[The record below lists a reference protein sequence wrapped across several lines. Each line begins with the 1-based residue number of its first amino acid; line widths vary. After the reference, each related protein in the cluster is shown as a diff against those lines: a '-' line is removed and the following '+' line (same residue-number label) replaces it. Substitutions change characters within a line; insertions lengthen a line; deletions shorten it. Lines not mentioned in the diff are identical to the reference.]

1 MNRRREGALLL
12 DLDGVLFDSEP
23 LHRTAWETCL
33 SDLGVRLEEGWYG
46 AHRGHSME
54 VVAEA
59 LARAVPGLPA
69 AELVARK
76 RGVYRALARGV
87 PPYPEV
93 AEALAEQRIRAAV
106 VSSSPR
112 EEVELLLRGSPLER
126 LLEVIVTRD
135 DVTAPKPE
143 PDGYLLAMLRLGL
156 SPERCVAVED
166 SETGIRAACA
176 AALRVVVVAGADK
189 PPPSATAWR
198 ATSAEAI
205 RLASETL
212 GP

>member
-1 MNRRREGALLL
+1 VNHRREGALLL

-33 SDLGVRLEEGWYG
+33 SDLGVRLEAGWYG

-54 VVAEA
+54 DVAEA
-59 LARAVPGLPA
+59 LARAVPGLAA

-76 RGVYRALARGV
+76 RRVYRELTTGIR
-87 PPYPEV
+87 PYPEV
-93 AEALAEQRIRAAV
+93 AEALAEGRIRAAV

-112 EEVELLLRGSPLER
+112 EEAELLLRGSALER
-126 LLEVIVTRD
+126 FLEVIVTRD
-135 DVTAPKPE
+135 DVRAPKPE
-143 PDGYLLAMLRLGL
+143 PDGYLLAMHRLGL
-156 SPERCVAVED
+156 HPERCVAVED

-176 AALRVVVVAGADK
+176 AGLRVVAVAEE
-189 PPPSATAWR
+189 PPPGATVWR